1 MIEWKR
7 ICCAV
12 DFGDA
17 ARAALEEAAAL
28 ASKFEA
34 ELTLVHVVT
43 LPPPSGNDTLI
54 ASSTVADMQLKEDE
68 EILARWR
75 TEAEERARRPV
86 RTRLLTGDPAAEILR
101 HARDERCDL
110 VVVGTH
116 GRTGVPRLVLG
127 SVAERVARR
136 SPCAV
141 LVVHDHREIERLE
154 IMEESAQY
162 R

>member
-1 MIEWKR
+1 MTEWKK

-17 ARAALEEAAAL
+17 SRVAMEQAADL
-28 ASKFEA
+28 ASRFEV
-34 ELTLVHVVT
+34 ELTLVHVVAAPPATASDVLVSSRT
-43 LPPPSGNDTLI
+43 L
-54 ASSTVADMQLKEDE
+54 ASSQAREDE
-68 EILARWR
+68 EKLARWR
-75 TEAEERARRPV
+75 TEAEARAGRSVGSRV
-86 RTRLLTGDPAAEILR
+86 LSGDPATAIVR
-101 HARDERCDL
+101 HAREERCDL

-136 SPCAV
+136 SPCPV
-141 LVVHDHREIERLE
+141 LVVHDHGALENEEIA
-154 IMEESAQY
+154 EEAAQY